1 MSKTLGPPRIQR
13 VHSNFRHDKS
23 VSLRAKGEQLRRQ
36 VKLTLM
42 AHILIV
48 DDESNIRLML
58 RLALQKDGHSIAT
71 AADGPDALE
80 QWGAGDVFDLTLLDH
95 RMPQMEGIEFLRAMK
110 ARRKEARVIMVTA
123 FGTVDLALE
132 AQRAGAANFL
142 RKPFTTEVLRAAV
155 ATALSEN
162 APAFLGD
169 NPDAI
174 EGMAVNG
181 FRIEAA
187 DETPA
192 RSDNGGLI
200 HRFSIQRAGGERVAC
215 RVVFPAFFI
224 ELVKSHA
231 DRETL
236 GESERFWLWLGEE
249 ALANYLWQ
257 NAAPPPNGELRLE
270 ELPPNLK
277 RWMDAVLTR

>member
-1 MSKTLGPPRIQR
+1 
-13 VHSNFRHDKS
+13 
-23 VSLRAKGEQLRRQ
+23 
-36 VKLTLM
+36 M
-42 AHILIV
+42 ANILIV

-58 RLALQKDGHSIAT
+58 RLALQKDGHTIAT

-80 QWGAGDVFDLTLLDH
+80 QWGDGAIFDLTLLDH
-95 RMPQMEGIEFLRAMK
+95 RMPQMEGIEVLRAMK
-110 ARRKEARVIMVTA
+110 SRNKNARVIMVTA

-155 ATALSEN
+155 AAALSDD
-162 APAFLGD
+162 APTMTASDSGV
-169 NPDAI
+169 P
-174 EGMAVNG
+174 EGVAVNG

-187 DETPA
+187 SETPV
-192 RSDNGGLI
+192 RGDDGTLI
-200 HRFSIQRAGGERVAC
+200 HLFSIRQASGEFIAC
-215 RVVFPAFFI
+215 RVNFPAFFI

-231 DRETL
+231 DSESL
-236 GESERFWLWLGEE
+236 GENDRFWGWLGEE

-257 NAAPPPNGELRLE
+257 NAAPPPSGELRLE